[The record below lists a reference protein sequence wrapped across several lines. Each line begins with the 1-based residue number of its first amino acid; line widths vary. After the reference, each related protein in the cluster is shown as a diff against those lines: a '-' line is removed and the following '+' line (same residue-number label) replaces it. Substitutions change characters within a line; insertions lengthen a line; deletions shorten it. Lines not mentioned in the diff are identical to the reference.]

1 MLQRAQGNKPAAA
14 RQALRGATRVRN
26 PEEQIH
32 GDGEWK
38 GRGQGL
44 GRRREREGWMGTEF
58 QFGKIRKFWK

>member
-1 MLQRAQGNKPAAA
+1 M
-14 RQALRGATRVRN
+14 RN

-32 GDGEWK
+32 RDGEWK